1 MMDDRESIYL
11 DTISLASEYPNR
23 KSMSLSRQTIY
34 HSAEDMNG
42 GGGGGGSIAGNSITA
57 SSAAFSP
64 NHLEYGAPAATAP
77 PRNNGMKHRLE
88 MEMLTA
94 ADGVGRFD
102 SNENGTGGETEQRRI
117 YGAGPNGKN
126 DEVSAR
132 LLFNNDKTVTYAQ
145 WKSRVTPSFLSHGF
159 F

>member
-1 MMDDRESIYL
+1 MDDRDSIYL

-42 GGGGGGSIAGNSITA
+42 GGGSIAGNNT
-57 SSAAFSP
+57 AFSP
-64 NHLEYGAPAATAP
+64 NHLEFGGAPTP
-77 PRNNGMKHRLE
+77 PRKNGMKNHRLE

-102 SNENGTGGETEQRRI
+102 NNENGTGGVETEQRI
-117 YGAGPNGKN
+117 YGGGPNGKN